1 MLNRAL
7 MDFYGGHNPRYLP
20 CYNAPDAARHLRIPA
35 ATVRAWAKGRK
46 YKTTNGHRPFPP
58 VITASQPKPLLLS
71 FINLI
76 ELHVLRAIRTQHQI
90 DLSKVRAALD
100 YLERQLQI
108 AHPLAHQEFQT
119 DGVDLFVEHYGQLIN
134 ASQQEE
140 QTSLKDAIA
149 QHLERIEPDDQGL
162 AIRLYPFTRD
172 RESASPR
179 ILAFDPRIAFG
190 RLVIADRGIP
200 VDVIASR
207 CRAGDS
213 IQTLA
218 QDYDCPMDSIEEA
231 VRIAIPIAA

>member
-1 MLNRAL
+1 
-7 MDFYGGHNPRYLP
+7 MDLYGGRDPRDLP
-20 CYNAPDAARHLRIPA
+20 CYNAPDAARYLRIPA

-46 YKTTNGHRPFPP
+46 YKTANGHRQFSP

-76 ELHVLRAIRTQHQI
+76 ELHVLRAIRIKHEI
-90 DLSKVRAALD
+90 DLAKVRAALD
-100 YLERQLQI
+100 YLETQLKI
-108 AHPLAHQEFQT
+108 SHPLAHREFQT
-119 DGVDLFVEHYGQLIN
+119 DGVDLFVEHYGELIN

-172 RESASPR
+172 RESTSPR
-179 ILAFDPRIAFG
+179 ILAFDPRISFG
-190 RLVIADRGIP
+190 RLAIANRGIP

-207 CRAGDS
+207 YRAGDS

-231 VRIAIPIAA
+231 VRITIPIAA